1 MTVSL
6 LVGTVRTLA
15 LSTQGPS
22 EILVAMNRRM
32 VGRSNGG
39 FTTCLVLRADPD
51 DTLTIAN
58 AGHIAPYIN
67 GSEISCENGFPLGI
81 TESAAYTESR
91 FRLALTDQ
99 LTLITDG
106 VAETRNPSGELFGC
120 DRSAEL
126 ATASA
131 EQIAIGA
138 RNFGQDD
145 DIIVLTHSLT
155 ERCVC
160 A

>member
-15 LSTQGPS
+15 HYTQSPS
-22 EILVAMNRRM
+22 EILVAMNQRM

-39 FTTCLVLRADPD
+39 FTTCLILRADPD
-51 DTLTIAN
+51 GTLTIAN

-106 VAETRNPSGELFGC
+106 VAEARNPSGELFGF

-131 EQIAIGA
+131 EQIASTA

-145 DIIVLTHSLT
+145 DITVLTLSLA
-155 ERCVC
+155 EQYVS